1 MRRFLI
7 ICWLLLAMTPLILG
21 LGGCSSEPATVRGV
35 VSQALD
41 PNKPLDDPANA
52 GQGIA
57 QAEVTFSIL
66 EKVRGVK
73 DIDVY
78 NKGPVIYSAIT
89 DATGAFSLPVASGNY
104 VIDVWVNGQRMGGR
118 QIEVKGGQT
127 IEANL
132 NVPATP

>member
-1 MRRFLI
+1 MKRFLM
-7 ICWLLLAMTPLILG
+7 ICWLLPAIVATVLG
-21 LGGCSSEPATVRGV
+21 LGGCSNKPATVHGV

-57 QAEVTFSIL
+57 QAEVTFSVL
-66 EKVRGVK
+66 EKVRDVE
-73 DIDVY
+73 DIDIY
-78 NKGPVIYSAIT
+78 NKGPVIYSAVT
-89 DATGAFSLPVASGNY
+89 DANGAFSLPVASGHY
-104 VIDVWVNGQRMGGR
+104 VIDAWVNGQRRGGR

-127 IEANL
+127 IEVNL